1 MSKVTASYEFQACK
15 PEELPRFLT
24 LFGEQVARALNSGL
38 DFETNFNSKFVS
50 ITFSATNT
58 DTSVAHGLGR
68 VPAGYIIIGLSAAL
82 TVYDGVGANT
92 ATNLFLRASATGT
105 ARLLV
110 Y

>member
-15 PEELPRFLT
+15 PEDMPRFLT
-24 LFGEQVARALNSGL
+24 LFGEQVSRTLNNGL
-38 DFETNFNSKFVS
+38 DFETNFNSKTVS
-50 ITFSATNT
+50 ITFSAANT
-58 DTSVAHGLGR
+58 DVIVAHGLGR
-68 VPAGYIIIGLSAAL
+68 LPVGYIVVGLSASL

-92 ATNLFLRASATGT
+92 TSNLVLRANATGT